1 MRDSLRAG
9 LENTMAADSFRFV
22 GEPRTQSGK
31 GAIRRLRREDKV
43 PAIVYGGDKAP
54 EPIMLA
60 HNDVMNTLSQEA
72 IFSHILTL
80 KIGQQAEEMVIIKGL
95 QRHIYKPRILHMDF
109 QRIKATE
116 KITMRIPIHFLGENL
131 CPGTKQGGVI
141 SHLRTELEIRCLPAN
156 LPQFIEID
164 VSQLQLDQAI
174 HLSDL
179 KLPEGVEL
187 ATAIV
192 DEEHNISIVNVAVPR
207 VSKEDLAAEAAEAA
221 KAAEAAAAA
230 GTPAEGAP
238 APEAAKPAEGAEPK
252 ADTGKKE

>member
-1 MRDSLRAG
+1 
-9 LENTMAADSFRFV
+9 MAADSFKFV

-31 GAIRRLRREDKV
+31 GAVRRLRREDKV
-43 PAIVYGGDKAP
+43 PAIVYGADKAP
-54 EPIMLA
+54 ANIMLS
-60 HNDVMNTLSQEA
+60 HNEVMKTLTQEA

-80 KIGQQAEEMVIIKGL
+80 KVGQEEEMVIIKGL

-131 CPGTKQGGVI
+131 CPGTKQGGII
-141 SHLRTELEIRCLPAN
+141 SHLRSELEIRCLPAD
-156 LPQFIEID
+156 LPEFIEID
-164 VSQLQLDQAI
+164 VSQLELDQAI

-179 KLPEGVEL
+179 KLPQGVEL

-192 DEEHNISIVNVAVPR
+192 DEEHDISIVNVAVPK
-207 VSKEDLAAEAAEAA
+207 VSKEDLEAEAAEAA

-230 GTPAEGAP
+230 GTAAPAAEGA

-252 ADTGKKE
+252 AETGKKE